1 MLGEIIRAGQR
12 NEGYIKL
19 ERDFATH
26 PLPGVDVPFQSRYL
40 CAGVKPFRA
49 CKTTPALYELRL
61 LMNLSQIYRKRSR
74 LRTSIL
80 TCLLGN
86 TFQISFPSRST
97 SLTNARNTY
106 TTRRHLCSSTSDH
119 WADATQR
126 HTSFSWS
133 SWHIN
138 SLLRFVGLLVIMV
151 LIPPRSTTFAS
162 IFTSSQQF
170 EG

>member
-12 NEGYIKL
+12 NEGYIKF

-61 LMNLSQIYRKRSR
+61 LMNLSQIYQKRSR

-86 TFQISFPSRST
+86 TFQISFPSRSA
-97 SLTNARNTY
+97 SLTNACNAY
-106 TTRRHLCSSTSDH
+106 TTRRHLFISTSDR
-119 WADATQR
+119 WADATTAPYIILVELLAYQLASPVKPR
-126 HTSFSWS
+126 TFYLPTFSR
-133 SWHIN
+133 
-138 SLLRFVGLLVIMV
+138 LD
-151 LIPPRSTTFAS
+151 
-162 IFTSSQQF
+162 
-170 EG
+170 